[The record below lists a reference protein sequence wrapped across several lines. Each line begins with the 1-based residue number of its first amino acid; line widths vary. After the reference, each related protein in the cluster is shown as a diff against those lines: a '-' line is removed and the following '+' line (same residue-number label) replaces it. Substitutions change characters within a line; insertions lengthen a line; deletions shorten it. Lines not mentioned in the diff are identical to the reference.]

1 MSLIEGFLGYI
12 LNFSQMSYWGY
23 MVLLG
28 LFSIMGIFEW
38 LIIELLWCCCYVVVF
53 RIFLLHFIIGWL
65 LGIFILFHILVL
77 HAFGSLNP
85 MLSNLSSFIISFY
98 LVIFKDISLGIF
110 YIYFYYY
117 IMLFFHPDIIGNA
130 DNLIVANPSTTPDHI
145 VPEFYSLVLLHILR
159 CIAFNCKIFFI

>member
-28 LFSIMGIFEW
+28 LFSIMGILEW

-77 HAFGSLNP
+77 HGFGSRNP

-110 YIYFYYY
+110 YIYFLFNFSYY
-117 IMLFFHPDIIGNA
+117 IFSILFYMIMWLFIIYT
-130 DNLIVANPSTTPDHI
+130 LFSS
-145 VPEFYSLVLLHILR
+145 YLLL
-159 CIAFNCKIFFI
+159 FIFFRYYSFFWIICFRY